1 MSYKAGF
8 ALLLLTHAHI
18 AWSSDA
24 CSTNAIHTFANVS
37 VSDGSTFSTESFYHS
52 KDAAAIRHL
61 LDEEQIIAVEGP
73 VSWVQRARTTEAGND
88 FHKDFALGHQFHAYL
103 LHFDEIVSNVRQNGE
118 VQFRGDTFRATSGDK
133 PNGGVAHIIA
143 GEHPDQP
150 FGLLFEN
157 PDATIA
163 FSFFDWR
170 DLDGQTIP
178 YHVQIDD
185 GERIFDYRFTDIDVA
200 PRSPL
205 WFMESLPVPEIDEVQ
220 VYRLHRKLLAAHCL
234 GDADMMAELS
244 AATTVSANRGQLVES
259 TNESMR
265 VRFTSVF
272 ERFDYTEYHDLVMPI
287 IEIASSGDLGWIAV
301 NVRAVGNEN
310 ASGNT
315 FDNQWAWVMMVEKIN
330 GAWRS
335 TGNASNSLQ

>member
-1 MSYKAGF
+1 
-8 ALLLLTHAHI
+8 
-18 AWSSDA
+18 
-24 CSTNAIHTFANVS
+24 
-37 VSDGSTFSTESFYHS
+37 
-52 KDAAAIRHL
+52 
-61 LDEEQIIAVEGP
+61 
-73 VSWVQRARTTEAGND
+73 
-88 FHKDFALGHQFHAYL
+88 
-103 LHFDEIVSNVRQNGE
+103 
-118 VQFRGDTFRATSGDK
+118 
-133 PNGGVAHIIA
+133 
-143 GEHPDQP
+143 
-150 FGLLFEN
+150 
-157 PDATIA
+157 
-163 FSFFDWR
+163 
-170 DLDGQTIP
+170 
-178 YHVQIDD
+178 
-185 GERIFDYRFTDIDVA
+185 
-200 PRSPL
+200 
-205 WFMESLPVPEIDEVQ
+205 
-220 VYRLHRKLLAAHCL
+220 
-234 GDADMMAELS
+234 MMAELS